1 MTEGDL
7 VWQDGKKVDDL
18 VGASKDK
25 LTDLVNKYTK
35 DEKTDHK
42 KL

>member
-1 MTEGDL
+1 M
-7 VWQDGKKVDDL
+7 WQDGKKVDDL

-25 LTDLVNKYTK
+25 LAELVNKYTK
-35 DEKTDHK
+35 DEKTDAK